1 MILTFF
7 KGLLREF
14 WLLVKDPRG
23 IFMFLVAPLLMNIV
37 VWCLPKRHCQ
47 PHSSGGGGNVLLRK
61 NKRVDSRL

>member
-7 KGLLREF
+7 KGLLREL

-37 VWCLPKRHCQ
+37 VCGDTVHVR
-47 PHSSGGGGNVLLRK
+47 
-61 NKRVDSRL
+61 